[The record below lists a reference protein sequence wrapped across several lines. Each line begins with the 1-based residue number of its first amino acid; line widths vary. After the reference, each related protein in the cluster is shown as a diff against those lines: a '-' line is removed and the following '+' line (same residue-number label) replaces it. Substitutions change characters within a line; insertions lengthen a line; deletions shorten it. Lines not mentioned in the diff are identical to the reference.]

1 MLILKFNLKL
11 KLILNNKLCDKLPL
25 ITTWKSRQMNLK
37 IDFLLENDKNNQ

>member
-11 KLILNNKLCDKLPL
+11 KLILNNKPCDKLSL
-25 ITTWKSRQMNLK
+25 IATWKSKQINLK